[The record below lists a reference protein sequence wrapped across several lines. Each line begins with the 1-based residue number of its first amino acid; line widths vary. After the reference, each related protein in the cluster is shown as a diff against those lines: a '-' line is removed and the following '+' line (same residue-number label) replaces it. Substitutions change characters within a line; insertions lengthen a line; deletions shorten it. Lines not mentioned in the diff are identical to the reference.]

1 MCTANT
7 RYWYRYCTDT
17 DTSIC
22 IGMVSLSVWIWY
34 WYGFHYWHKYESLSR
49 IGINTSL
56 AAPGAL
62 THRLQR
68 RTACNA
74 APPAT
79 LHCLQ
84 NPKWPP
90 GGHKMADGV
99 WKGVYP

>member
-68 RTACNA
+68 RTACNTS
-74 APPAT
+74 PPA
-79 LHCLQ
+79 
-84 NPKWPP
+84 
-90 GGHKMADGV
+90 
-99 WKGVYP
+99 